1 MKIRCITLFDITKTD
16 VNSRRP
22 SSVLDDPVIYNK
34 RRNQQIN
41 FETILQI
48 INMRSQPEDITT
60 PVKIMETLKN
70 STIWGTTYKSK
81 ELIPCWAFMFT
92 ISHDGVFNDG
102 NSELGSLFK
111 DCDGVPMI
119 THLDEWPKLEAKLSV
134 TVEYK
139 NIHFEL
145 INE

>member
-1 MKIRCITLFDITKTD
+1 MRIRCITLFDITKTD
-16 VNSRRP
+16 VNSRR
-22 SSVLDDPVIYNK
+22 STNGIDDTIAYNK

-60 PVKIMETLKN
+60 PVKIIDSFKN
-70 STIWGTTYKSK
+70 SSIWGKKYKSK
-81 ELIPCWAFMFT
+81 ENISCWAFMFT
-92 ISHDGVFNDG
+92 ITHNSVFNDG
-102 NSELGSLFK
+102 ISELGNLFK

-119 THLDEWPKLEAKLSV
+119 TKLEEWANLETKLNTSA
-134 TVEYK
+134 EYK

-145 INE
+145 VNE

>member
-1 MKIRCITLFDITKTD
+1 MRIRCVTLFDITKTD

-22 SSVLDDPVIYNK
+22 SNGLEDSVNYNK

-60 PVKIMETLKN
+60 PVKILETLKS
-70 STIWGTTYKSK
+70 STVWGTSYKAK
-81 ELIPCWAFMFT
+81 ESIPCWAFMFT
-92 ISHDGVFNDG
+92 ITHSGVFNDG
-102 NSELGSLFK
+102 NSELGSLLK

-119 THLDEWPKLEAKLSV
+119 TKLDEWPKLESKLSISD
-134 TVEYK
+134 EHK